1 MQDPS
6 SPNITAS
13 FGLGT
18 RQKEKFR
25 EDLSK
30 HGRTTAG
37 LTLSF
42 TFTCYSVI
50 SEKIDRFACR
60 RILLRWNTSILW
72 TRISR
77 RVSNCPWPPNGIEI
91 TILKKKDVKNQ
102 ANTEMLNKCR
112 FVHAKNVV
120 KDANYLTSCKCLLNN
135 TFLVAPENLKVNQK

>member
-6 SPNITAS
+6 SPNIAAS

-37 LTLSF
+37 LILSF

-77 RVSNCPWPPNGIEI
+77 RVSKCPWPPKGIGI
-91 TILKKKDVKNQ
+91 AILKKNVKSQ
-102 ANTEMLNKCR
+102 ANTEMLNKRR

>member
-30 HGRTTAG
+30 HERTTAG
-37 LTLSF
+37 LILSF

-50 SEKIDRFACR
+50 SEKIDGFACR
-60 RILLRWNTSILW
+60 Q
-72 TRISR
+72 
-77 RVSNCPWPPNGIEI
+77 SNFTP
-91 TILKKKDVKNQ
+91 VK
-102 ANTEMLNKCR
+102 
-112 FVHAKNVV
+112 
-120 KDANYLTSCKCLLNN
+120 Y
-135 TFLVAPENLKVNQK
+135 

>member
-30 HGRTTAG
+30 HGRITAG

-50 SEKIDRFACR
+50 SEKIDGFACR
-60 RILLRWNTSILW
+60 RILLRWNTSVLW

-77 RVSNCPWPPNGIEI
+77 RVSNCPWPPKGIGI
-91 TILKKKDVKNQ
+91 AILKKNVKNQ
-102 ANTEMLNKCR
+102 ANTEMLNKRR

-135 TFLVAPENLKVNQK
+135 TFLVTHENLKVNQK

>member
-30 HGRTTAG
+30 HGRTTTG

>member
-25 EDLSK
+25 EDSSK
-30 HGRTTAG
+30 HGRITAG

-50 SEKIDRFACR
+50 SEKIDGFACR
-60 RILLRWNTSILW
+60 RILLRWNTSVLW

-77 RVSNCPWPPNGIEI
+77 RVSNCPWPPKGIGI
-91 TILKKKDVKNQ
+91 AILKKNVKNQ
-102 ANTEMLNKCR
+102 ANTEMLNKRR

>member
-30 HGRTTAG
+30 HGRTTAD
-37 LTLSF
+37 LILSF